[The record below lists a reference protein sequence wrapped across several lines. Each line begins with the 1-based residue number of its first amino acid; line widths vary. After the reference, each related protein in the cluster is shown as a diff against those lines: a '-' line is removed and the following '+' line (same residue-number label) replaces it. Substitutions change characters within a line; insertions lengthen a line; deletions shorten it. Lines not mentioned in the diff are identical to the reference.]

1 MRHVLSANSEVLP
14 GSVSI
19 AQDNSVSRSRQ
30 QIRYSPLAALPAL
43 LTSGMRVALTR
54 PIMFYTSRSLRS
66 LFVAALLAPPLAC
79 NSSGPSGL
87 SATESAAI
95 ADSIKHTVV
104 AAYDLKKPDV
114 VASMMSL
121 YPKSGRVI
129 SAAAGTVTTNRR
141 DLQAQIT
148 SFWDRVGKNMQ
159 RPKWEWTSMNFD
171 VLSRT
176 SAVMTATYR
185 VPHFTPAGQ
194 PHVIGGAWTAVFQ
207 LQNGRWVIVQ
217 EHLSDSP
224 TP

>member
-1 MRHVLSANSEVLP
+1 MSIGACTNADPSRLSEKERAR
-14 GSVSI
+14 I
-19 AQDNSVSRSRQ
+19 A
-30 QIRYSPLAALPAL
+30 
-43 LTSGMRVALTR
+43 
-54 PIMFYTSRSLRS
+54 
-66 LFVAALLAPPLAC
+66 
-79 NSSGPSGL
+79 
-87 SATESAAI
+87 E
-95 ADSIKHTVV
+95 SIKQTVI

-121 YPKSGRVI
+121 YPTSGRVI
-129 SAAAGTVTTNRR
+129 SAASGHVTTKRS

-148 SFWDRVGKNMQ
+148 SFWERVGKNMQ
-159 RPKWEWTSMNFD
+159 NPKWEWTSMNFD
-171 VLSRT
+171 VLSKT

-185 VPHFTPAGQ
+185 VPHFTPMGQ

>member
-1 MRHVLSANSEVLP
+1 
-14 GSVSI
+14 
-19 AQDNSVSRSRQ
+19 
-30 QIRYSPLAALPAL
+30 
-43 LTSGMRVALTR
+43 
-54 PIMFYTSRSLRS
+54 MFYTSKLLRS
-66 LFVAALLAPPLAC
+66 LLPAFAVSILVSAC
-79 NSSGPSGL
+79 GRSDGANL
-87 SATESAAI
+87 SQSERTAI

-129 SAAAGTVTTNRR
+129 SAGSGSATTTRPE
-141 DLQAQIT
+141 LEAQIK

-159 RPKWEWTSMNFD
+159 SPKWEWTSMNFD

-185 VPHFTPAGQ
+185 VPHFTPMGQ

-207 LQNGRWVIVQ
+207 LQNGRWVIIQ

>member
-1 MRHVLSANSEVLP
+1 
-14 GSVSI
+14 
-19 AQDNSVSRSRQ
+19 
-30 QIRYSPLAALPAL
+30 
-43 LTSGMRVALTR
+43 
-54 PIMFYTSRSLRS
+54 MFYTSRLLRS
-66 LFVAALLAPPLAC
+66 GFLATLVALTAAC
-79 NSSGPSGL
+79 PKSDGPSL
-87 SATESAAI
+87 SQSEKAAI
-95 ADSIKHTVV
+95 ADSVRRTVV
-104 AAYDLKKPDV
+104 AAYDLRKPDV

-121 YPKSGRVI
+121 YPPTGRVI
-129 SAAAGTVTTNRR
+129 SAASGSATKTRAE
-141 DLQAQIT
+141 LEAQIK

-159 RPKWEWTSMNFD
+159 SPKWEWTSMDFD

-185 VPHFTPAGQ
+185 VPHLTPMEQ

>member
-1 MRHVLSANSEVLP
+1 MRHVLSANPEGQP
-14 GSVSI
+14 DSVSN
-19 AQDNSVSRSRQ
+19 AQDNSVSVSRQ
-30 QIRYSPLAALPAL
+30 KIPGFC
-43 LTSGMRVALTR
+43 SGRSSRAVNLGNACCLHR
-54 PIMFYTSRSLRS
+54 CIMFYTSRLLRS
-66 LFVAALLAPPLAC
+66 FLLAASVVFPAAC
-79 NSSGPSGL
+79 HTGEPSGL
-87 SATESAAI
+87 SANERARI
-95 ADSIKHTVV
+95 ADTIKSEVV
-104 AAYDLKKPDV
+104 AAYDLGKPDV
-114 VASMMSL
+114 VANMMSL

-141 DLQAQIT
+141 DLQAQIA

-159 RPKWEWTSMNFD
+159 NPKWEWTSMNFD

-185 VPHFTPAGQ
+185 VPHFTPMGQ